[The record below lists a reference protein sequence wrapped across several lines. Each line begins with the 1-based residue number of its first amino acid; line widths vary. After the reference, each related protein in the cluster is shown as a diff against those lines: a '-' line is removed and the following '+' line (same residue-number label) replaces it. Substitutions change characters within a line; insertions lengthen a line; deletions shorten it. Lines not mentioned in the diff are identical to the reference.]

1 MIYINNL
8 HIIGLNGLTSRV
20 PPIFFFFNKRRIIL
34 FQTCINIFFD
44 NLNIFKTGLVSEQTR
59 DDWNRGCYLKGEIW
73 RDKFEFTMHATAI
86 YTRAK
91 ELDCRIPDENAFSS
105 FLSQFQSSINQSFRE
120 VKRFEYWRLILFW
133 SQFYLAINS
142 SLKEK

>member
-1 MIYINNL
+1 
-8 HIIGLNGLTSRV
+8 
-20 PPIFFFFNKRRIIL
+20 
-34 FQTCINIFFD
+34 
-44 NLNIFKTGLVSEQTR
+44 
-59 DDWNRGCYLKGEIW
+59 
-73 RDKFEFTMHATAI
+73 MHATAI

-142 SLKEK
+142 SLKEKYYKKKDMFNVDFMSKCRHFFLELVIFDLTS